1 MPRRGP
7 SPAPT
12 AIKRAGGVRADRLNP
27 AEPVP
32 PGGVLACPEFLA
44 GEGREMWHRL
54 TPELHARGVL
64 TAWDADL
71 FALVCDLYAQ
81 VGRARQLL
89 GPGLLVKGRRDGLI
103 TNPAW
108 RIYRD
113 GIAELRALAQE
124 FGLTPSARSRIRVP
138 DLPEVPPPAD

>member
-1 MPRRGP
+1 
-7 SPAPT
+7 
-12 AIKRAGGVRADRLNP
+12 
-27 AEPVP
+27 
-32 PGGVLACPEFLA
+32 
-44 GEGREMWHRL
+44 MWHRL